1 MAQIDYHKKKFLIIE
16 DHAEF
21 RSSLKAMTRI
31 FGAHMVDSVHDG
43 EVGIAKIINN
53 HYDIIL
59 SDYELGKGKDGQQIL
74 EETRHSGLLKASSV
88 FVLITAAT
96 TVEMV
101 MGALEYEP
109 DGYITKPITHEN
121 LKTRL
126 DKIMLEKSVF
136 QEVDQAIDAKK
147 YKQALLA
154 CDKIAKEQPKYQI
167 KALRIKSKLLL
178 NLERYDDAAKL
189 YNAILAVRDLPWAR
203 LGLGKITYFKG
214 DYAAAFD
221 IFQKLAL
228 EDKRNVEAFDWLAK
242 VYLSQN
248 NPIEAQKALLHAIE
262 RSPKSVL
269 RQMELGQVA
278 LSNQDWAVAEVA
290 LRKAVNLG
298 RNSCYRTP
306 HNYSTLV
313 QVLQH
318 KIKST
323 DSRKAKDALTEALR
337 LIDSLEKEF
346 ADNKDAVLFA
356 KILMAETQGNLGKA
370 KEAELIL
377 NSLTND
383 IAAAEETFTQQ
394 MAQSLANAYESIGR
408 GNEAQNL
415 RTKYQA
421 TSRTELNN
429 NDGLRL
435 YKAGHLMEALAIF
448 REAAKSPEA
457 DNNVLLNALQTSLSA
472 LEANGNDELLM
483 NSCQRY
489 LSRLS
494 HMTAQDKN
502 YPRFQKLNAAYSEF
516 SSQNS
521 H

>member
-1 MAQIDYHKKKFLIIE
+1 MAQIDYHKKKLLIIE

-136 QEVDQAIDAKK
+136 QDVDQAIDSKK

-189 YNAILAVRDLPWAR
+189 FNAILAVRDLPWAR
-203 LGLGKITYFKG
+203 LGLGKIAYYKG
-214 DYAAAFD
+214 DYATAFD
-221 IFQKLAL
+221 ILQKLAN
-228 EDKRNVEAFDWLAK
+228 EDKRNVEAFDWLSR
-242 VYLSQN
+242 VYLSQK
-248 NPIEAQKALLHAIE
+248 NPLEAQKALQHAIE

-290 LRKAVNLG
+290 LRRAVTLG
-298 RNSCYRTP
+298 KNSCYRSP
-306 HNYSTLV
+306 DNYSALV

-318 KIKST
+318 KIKGS
-323 DSRKAKDALTEALR
+323 DSRKSKDALTEALR

-346 ADNKDAVLFA
+346 PDNKNCLLFA
-356 KILMAETQGNLGKA
+356 KILLAETQGSLGKS
-370 KEAELIL
+370 KEAEHLL
-377 NSLTND
+377 NNLTAD
-383 IAAAEETFTQQ
+383 ITAAADTLTQS
-394 MAQSLANAYESIGR
+394 MAQSLANAYDSTGHSS
-408 GNEAQNL
+408 EAQAL
-415 RTKYQA
+415 REKYKTA
-421 TSRTELNN
+421 SRSELSNS
-429 NDGLRL
+429 DGLRL
-435 YKAGHLMEALAIF
+435 FKAGHLMEALAIF

-472 LEANGNDELLM
+472 LEANGSDELLM

-489 LSRLS
+489 LSRLAQMS
-494 HMTAQDKN
+494 EQDKN
-502 YPRFQKLNAAYSEF
+502 YLRYQKLNAAYTAF
-516 SSQNS
+516 SSHS
-521 H
+521 